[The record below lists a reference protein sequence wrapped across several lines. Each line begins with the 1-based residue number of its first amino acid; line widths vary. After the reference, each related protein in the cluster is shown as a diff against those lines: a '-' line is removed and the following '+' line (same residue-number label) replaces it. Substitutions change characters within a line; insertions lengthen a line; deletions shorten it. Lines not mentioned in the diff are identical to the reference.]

1 VYGMGGFVA
10 LAMPAHTTI
19 CVLSLQFISVE
30 QLRSLHFAA
39 VLQRLPALASL
50 SLAHNRL
57 TTTVELQ
64 QLLGGRAASSE
75 RPLRELSIHDNPICG
90 LALFRPLV
98 LKLFLV
104 RRSISI
110 HAPPRPASVVPH
122 HANPSVGR

>member
-1 VYGMGGFVA
+1 
-10 LAMPAHTTI
+10 
-19 CVLSLQFISVE
+19 
-30 QLRSLHFAA
+30 